1 MSDNKDNVESTR
13 VSPNSKQTD
22 KQYGLKTNGVI
33 FDEFVGMDIPK
44 GVTVNTGSDS
54 KDVKPSVLVTDKSL
68 SNNST
73 NNVNDNDNSDSDND
87 KSISKP
93 KEYKNLKPF
102 NTRPVEEQREIQRK
116 GGKARAEQMKQRMTM
131 KENLKLLLE
140 CKLSSQ
146 QSIEITDEF
155 ANLVG
160 EDTSVQN
167 VLMIQT
173 LKQAMSGDT
182 KAIALVRDTIGE
194 KPIDESVVTSYTP
207 TPEDMEM
214 ISNMRKRLGLEE

>member
-1 MSDNKDNVESTR
+1 MSDNVNNVESTS
-13 VSPNSKQTD
+13 VSPNKQT
-22 KQYGLKTNGVI
+22 GVV
-33 FDEFVGMDIPK
+33 FDEFAGINIPDS
-44 GVTVNTGSDS
+44 VTVNPSGDS
-54 KDVKPSVLVTDKSL
+54 KDIKLNITMTDKSL
-68 SNNST
+68 TNST
-73 NNVNDNDNSDSDND
+73 TDNVNDNDNSDSDND

-194 KPIDESVVTSYTP
+194 KPIEESVVTADIMT
-207 TPEDMEM
+207 DADRVVLA
-214 ISNMRKRLGLEE
+214 NVLKRTSKDSSE

>member
-1 MSDNKDNVESTR
+1 MKGDIKAMSDNVNNVESTI
-13 VSPNSKQTD
+13 VSPNSNQI
-22 KQYGLKTNGVI
+22 L
-33 FDEFVGMDIPK
+33 DEFVGIDSLDS
-44 GVTVNTGSDS
+44 VTVNSDSDS
-54 KDVKPSVLVTDKSL
+54 KDIKLSVLVTDKPL
-68 SNNST
+68 SNNT
-73 NNVNDNDNSDSDND
+73 IDNVNDNDNLDSDND

-131 KENLKLLLE
+131 KENLNLLLQ
-140 CKLSSQ
+140 CKLSNQ
-146 QSIEITDEF
+146 QSIEIADEL

-167 VLMIQT
+167 ILMIQT
-173 LKQAMSGDT
+173 IKQAMSGDT

-194 KPIDESVVTSYTP
+194 KPVEESVVTADIMT
-207 TPEDMEM
+207 DAD
-214 ISNMRKRLGLEE
+214 RKVIDNIKKRIVNNAPID

>member
-13 VSPNSKQTD
+13 VSPNSD
-22 KQYGLKTNGVI
+22 PNLI
-33 FDEFVGMDIPK
+33 LDEFVGVDIPDS
-44 GVTVNTGSDS
+44 VIVNPSGDS
-54 KDVKPSVLVTDKSL
+54 KDIKLNITMTDKSL
-68 SNNST
+68 TNST
-73 NNVNDNDNSDSDND
+73 TDNVNDNDNSDSDND

-116 GGKARAEQMKQRMTM
+116 GGKARAAQMKQRMTM
-131 KENLKLLLE
+131 KENLNLLLQ
-140 CKLSSQ
+140 CKLSNQ
-146 QSIEITDEF
+146 QSAEIANEF
-155 ANLVG
+155 AELLG

-207 TPEDMEM
+207 TPDDMEM
-214 ISNMRKRLGLEE
+214 ISNVRKRLGLEE

>member
-1 MSDNKDNVESTR
+1 MNEKYNVENMN
-13 VSPNSKQTD
+13 VSPNA
-22 KQYGLKTNGVI
+22 
-33 FDEFVGMDIPK
+33 K
-44 GVTVNTGSDS
+44 GSNS
-54 KDVKPSVLVTDKSL
+54 KDNMDGIDSIRYTKALI
-68 SNNST
+68 NNSKT
-73 NNVNDNDNSDSDND
+73 TTDNVNDNDNLNTKTDD
-87 KSISKP
+87 KP
-93 KEYKNLKPF
+93 KNNGIENIDNTITNNKPKGYKNLVPI
-102 NTRPVEEQREIQRK
+102 TSRPTEEQREIQKK

-173 LKQAMSGDT
+173 LKQAMGGDT

-194 KPIDESVVTSYTP
+194 KPAEESIITADIMTDADRAVLANVIKRTSKDST
-207 TPEDMEM
+207 E
-214 ISNMRKRLGLEE
+214 